1 MNIFDYTRQYFAGIC
16 RKSKKSTNTD
26 DSISSLINIP
36 LTQSQS
42 IRLGTHV
49 EKLLRDFIASYDH
62 IENVRPK
69 NEKGRSERDHLFY
82 MKDGDRKIY
91 AELKCNLN
99 LDSEKRVV
107 TCEKVRK
114 ISEEEACGDSYLLAL
129 RYINDVPDRIIKQY
143 EGVTVISVSD
153 YFRRFGIQCP
163 FGGSEVNY
171 KLWLNQ
177 MARELVYL
185 DDDLES
191 RIAKLENDISE
202 LKRLKRLKV

>member
-1 MNIFDYTRQYFAGIC
+1 MNIFDHTQRYFAGIC
-16 RKSKKSTNTD
+16 RKSNKSTNTD

-36 LTQSQS
+36 LTQSQC
-42 IRLGTHV
+42 IKLGTHV

-82 MKDGDRKIY
+82 VKGKDRKIY

-99 LDSEKRVV
+99 LDTEKRIK
-107 TCEKVRK
+107 TCEKVKR

-153 YFRRFGIQCP
+153 YFRRFGVSCP
-163 FGGSEVNY
+163 FGGSELNY

-177 MARELVYL
+177 VARQIVCL
-185 DDDLES
+185 DEDLDA
-191 RIAKLENDISE
+191 RIAAMEKDISE
-202 LKRLKRLKV
+202 LKRLKV